1 MKNALKNIPL
11 PEWVYSIRTKLAV
24 VTSLIIALISVFI
37 YWFFPAR
44 LEQQALAALGEKA
57 ATIATMM
64 AYNIGPAIQAD
75 DRPVVCDIVLSAKQ
89 NRDLDY
95 AMVLN
100 EKGEAIASFDSNK
113 AIALD
118 YSDVDFKER
127 ISSDGMT
134 YQTVAPIITHS
145 SVYGRVY
152 LGISLKPLL
161 GEVEKSRRT
170 IAWVSFIIG
179 GLGMVLMVVF
189 SALITTPLVKV
200 VNAAEKVSSG
210 DWKQRARVDSR
221 DEVGHLATA
230 FNAMVENLES
240 AYDDLRKSEKN
251 YRDLFASN
259 PHPMWVFDLESVK
272 FIDANDAAIE
282 NYGYTRDEF
291 LSMTIHDIV
300 LENTPEK
307 MQQLLTRQGNLYRST
322 GWRHLKRDGSTID
335 VEMSSHT
342 LPLRGGRRARLVL
355 ANDITKRLRAEAM
368 VRESEERYRDLF
380 ESASDLILSVGPDCR
395 FLFVNRACTE
405 TLGFTEAEAAGMT
418 IFDIVK
424 KSELPQLRVHFRD
437 ALNGK
442 RLNRIQTVFIAKNGN
457 EVVVEGSLSTK
468 FEKREAV
475 STRGIFR
482 DVTERK
488 RAEAAILLQ
497 KTRFEQLFENAPI
510 GIALADAGEHIVNAN
525 RTFVT
530 MFGYSNDELK
540 DKSLVEA
547 IIPSGAKRESAI
559 LMEQLIQGKPVQAS
573 TTRQRKDGSTI
584 PVDLYGVPIIV
595 NNQAHG
601 IFGMYVD
608 ITERKEAEEKRAQL
622 MQELE
627 SINKE
632 LNDFAYIVSHDLK
645 APLRAIGS
653 LVNWLTTD
661 YGEKLGEEGNEMLK
675 MLLGRT
681 TRMHDLIDGVL
692 KYSRLGRQKDEL
704 TTIELDNIVPDVV
717 DLISPPSHVEVK
729 IQRPLP
735 MIMGESTRV
744 QQVFQ
749 NILSN
754 AIKFMD
760 KPKGLIEIGCV
771 RENGLWKFSIADNGQ
786 GIEER
791 HFTKIFQIF
800 QTLSARD
807 SYESTGIGL
816 TIVKKIV
823 EMHGGKIWLES
834 KVGEGTTFFFTFP
847 VRREDMAHGQARQ
860 VENGDE
866 RGGRGINLLSPE
878 SLNGIGEHS
887 TDAREGHS

>member
-1 MKNALKNIPL
+1 MKYLLKNIPL
-11 PEWVYSIRTKLAV
+11 PAWVYSIRTKLTV
-24 VTSLIIALISVFI
+24 VTSLIISLISLFI

-44 LEQQALAALGEKA
+44 LEEQALAALGEKA
-57 ATIATMM
+57 STIATMM
-64 AYNIGPAIQAD
+64 AYNIGPAIQAN

-100 EKGEAIASFDSNK
+100 EKGETIASFDSNK

-134 YQTVAPIITHS
+134 YQTVAPIIRQS

-161 GEVEKSRRT
+161 AEVERSRQT
-170 IAWVSFIIG
+170 IAWVSIIVG
-179 GLGMVLMVVF
+179 GLGMVLMVIF
-189 SALITTPLVKV
+189 STLITTPLVKV
-200 VNAAEKVSSG
+200 VSAAEKISTG
-210 DWKQRARVDSR
+210 DWKQRAHVDSR

-230 FNAMVENLES
+230 FNAMVEHLES

-259 PHPMWVFDLESVK
+259 PHPMWVFDLDSVK
-272 FIDANDAAIE
+272 FIDVNDAAIE
-282 NYGYTRDEF
+282 NYGYTREEF

-300 LENTPEK
+300 LENSPEK

-322 GWRHLKRDGSTID
+322 GWKHLKRDGSTID

-368 VRESEERYRDLF
+368 LRESEERYRDLF
-380 ESASDLILSVGPDCR
+380 ESASDLILSLGPDCR
-395 FLFVNRACTE
+395 FLFVNRACSE
-405 TLGFTEAEAAGMT
+405 TLGFSEAEVSALS

-424 KSELPQLRVHFRD
+424 KSELAQLRVQFRD
-437 ALNGK
+437 VLNGK
-442 RLNRIQTVFIAKNGN
+442 RVPRIQTVFIAKNGA
-457 EVVVEGSLSTK
+457 EVVVEGSLNAK
-468 FEKREAV
+468 FEKGEVV

-488 RAEAAILLQ
+488 KSDAQILLE

-510 GIALADAGEHIVNAN
+510 GIALADTRERIVNVN
-525 RTFVT
+525 RTFLA

-540 DKSLVEA
+540 GKSLVEA
-547 IIPSGAKRESAI
+547 IIPTDSKRESAV
-559 LMEQLIQGKPVQAS
+559 LMEQLIQGKPVQLS
-573 TTRQRKDGSTI
+573 TMRQRKDGSAL

-608 ITERKEAEEKRAQL
+608 ITERKVAEEKRAQL

-704 TTIELDNIVPDVV
+704 TTIELDKVVPEVV
-717 DLISPPSHVEVK
+717 DLISPPSHIEVK

-735 MIMGESTRV
+735 IIMGESTRV

-760 KPKGLIEIGCV
+760 KPKGLIQIGCV
-771 RENGLWKFSIADNGQ
+771 RENGYWKFSITDNGP

-834 KVGEGTTFFFTFP
+834 KVGIGTTFYFTFP
-847 VRREDMAHGQARQ
+847 ARREDLTDEHVSHIDNREEHGRH
-860 VENGDE
+860 
-866 RGGRGINLLSPE
+866 GIALLNPE
-878 SLNGIGEHS
+878 SLNGIGEQS
-887 TDAREGHS
+887 ADPQARHL

>member
-1 MKNALKNIPL
+1 MKSAWKNIPL
-11 PEWVYSIRTKLAV
+11 PAWAYSIRTKLAV
-24 VTSLIIALISVFI
+24 VTSLIIALISLFI

-57 ATIATMM
+57 ITIATMM

-95 AMVLN
+95 VMVLN
-100 EKGEAIASFDSNK
+100 ERGEAIASFDSVK
-113 AIALD
+113 AISLE
-118 YSDVDFKER
+118 YSDVDFQER
-127 ISSDGMT
+127 ISSDGLT
-134 YQTVAPIITHS
+134 YQTVAPIIRNS
-145 SVYGRVY
+145 NVYGRVY

-161 GEVEKSRRT
+161 REVEKSRQT

-189 SALITTPLVKV
+189 STLITTPLVKV
-200 VNAAEKVSSG
+200 VNAAEKVATG
-210 DWKQRARVDSR
+210 DWKQRARVDAR
-221 DEVGHLATA
+221 DEVGQLATA

-259 PHPMWVFDLESVK
+259 PHPMWVFDLETVK
-272 FIDANDAAIE
+272 FVDVNDAAIE

-300 LENTPEK
+300 LENTPAK

-322 GWRHLKRDGSTID
+322 GWRHLKRDGSMID

-355 ANDITKRLRAEAM
+355 ANDITKRLRAEVM
-368 VRESEERYRDLF
+368 LRESEERYRDLF
-380 ESASDLILSVGPDCR
+380 ESASDLILSVGRDCKFR
-395 FLFVNRACTE
+395 FINRACTE
-405 TLGFTEAEAAGMT
+405 TLGYSETEVAGMT

-424 KSELPQLRVHFRD
+424 KSELPQMRVHFRD
-437 ALNGK
+437 VLNGK

-457 EVVVEGSLSTK
+457 EVVVEGSLGTK
-468 FEKREAV
+468 FEKGEAV

-482 DVTERK
+482 DITERK
-488 RAEAAILLQ
+488 RAEAAMLLE

-510 GIALADAGEHIVNAN
+510 GIALADVRERIVSAN
-525 RTFVT
+525 SMFIN
-530 MFGYSNDELK
+530 MFGYSLEELK
-540 DKSLVEA
+540 NKSLVEA
-547 IIPSGAKRESAI
+547 IIPGDSKRESAL
-559 LMEQLIQGKPVQAS
+559 LMEQLIQGKPVRTS
-573 TTRQRKDGSTI
+573 TTRRRKDGSAV

-608 ITERKEAEEKRAQL
+608 ITERREAEEKRTQL

-627 SINKE
+627 NINKE

-692 KYSRLGRQKDEL
+692 KYSRLGRQTDEQ
-704 TTIELDNIVPDVV
+704 TVIELDKVVPDIV
-717 DLISPPSHVEVK
+717 DLIAPPPHITVE

-735 MIMGESTRV
+735 IIMGESTRV

-749 NILSN
+749 NLLSN

-760 KPKGLIEIGCV
+760 KPQGVIRIGCT
-771 RENGLWKFSIADNGQ
+771 RDNGCWKFSVADNGP

-834 KVGEGTTFFFTFP
+834 KVGVGTTFFFTFP
-847 VRREDMAHGQARQ
+847 ARREDLAHEQAEELEGGER
-860 VENGDE
+860 
-866 RGGRGINLLSPE
+866 RGGRGLSLLGPE
-878 SLNGIGEHS
+878 SLNGMS
-887 TDAREGHS
+887 AQNTDARKGYS